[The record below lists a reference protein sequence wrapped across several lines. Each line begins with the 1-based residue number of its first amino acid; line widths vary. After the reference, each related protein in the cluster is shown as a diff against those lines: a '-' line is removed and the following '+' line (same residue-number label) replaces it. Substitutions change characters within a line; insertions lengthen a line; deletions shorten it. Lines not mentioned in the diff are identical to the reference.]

1 MPRWLLILTAIA
13 LGYAIW
19 RIGIASIRSL
29 APDPDADVPPDV
41 PEDVDDLDVYLVCG
55 ECGTEFKVSRLGE
68 LQVPRHCGERM
79 QVVGGSAD
87 VRPTP
92 EPRLRAPSLAA
103 ARAVHR
109 GATAVHR
116 LSTVGPLGAGA
127 GSPLCGQPLWGITS
141 V

>member
-29 APDPDADVPPDV
+29 APDPDAPPDV

-79 QVVGGSAD
+79 QVVRRPAD
-87 VRPTP
+87 
-92 EPRLRAPSLAA
+92 A
-103 ARAVHR
+103 
-109 GATAVHR
+109 
-116 LSTVGPLGAGA
+116 
-127 GSPLCGQPLWGITS
+127 
-141 V
+141 